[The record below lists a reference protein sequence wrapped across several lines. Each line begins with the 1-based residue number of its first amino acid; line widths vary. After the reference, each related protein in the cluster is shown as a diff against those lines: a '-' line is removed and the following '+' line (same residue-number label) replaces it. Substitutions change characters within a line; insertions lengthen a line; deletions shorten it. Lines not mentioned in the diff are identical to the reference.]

1 MAIVAE
7 VSRCCRLGEK
17 PEAGLMGDR
26 IATGSRAPQ
35 PLPFRP
41 PDRTI
46 PQTSRPLTTEDRVT
60 VADAKAALD
69 RGRPVVLVRP
79 PAVEQA
85 AELWGL
91 ITPET
96 PGLGPGVGLRALIIY
111 ADDASAAECAA
122 AAQAAAAP
130 GWRAHAVAG
139 LARARRLLTDRPM
152 EILAGAVASLA
163 ALVERAVLKLDR
175 VTSVVVAWP
184 ETLVAPEH
192 AAALDALLAEARD
205 ARRIVLS
212 WNPGALGDF
221 LERHA
226 RRALV
231 VGTPPVSDVGAP
243 LAPVCGARY
252 AIVPSL
258 RRSVA
263 VRDALDTLNAT
274 RPLIWNG
281 GPIAPAPP
289 HDAVLCVCLPS
300 RDELRALAAA
310 GGGAPVAVLASAA
323 QLAYLRTI
331 ADPLTPLPLPGAGD
345 RALDRAE
352 SLRARVA
359 AVLERENVEA
369 ELALLT
375 PLLERY
381 DPAEV
386 AAALLRMSHQPS
398 TAGGTA
404 PARAAPPGRL
414 KIFVNVGK
422 KDRAGPKDLVGALIR
437 EVGLEKSALGKIEV
451 RETFSVVEVAAGE
464 AERVVHALT
473 GVTIRG
479 RRVAA
484 RLDRAR

>member
-1 MAIVAE
+1 
-7 VSRCCRLGEK
+7 
-17 PEAGLMGDR
+17 
-26 IATGSRAPQ
+26 
-35 PLPFRP
+35 
-41 PDRTI
+41 
-46 PQTSRPLTTEDRVT
+46 VT

-96 PGLGPGVGLRALIIY
+96 PGLGPGVGLRALIIC
-111 ADDASAAECAA
+111 ADDASAAEWAA

-175 VTSVVVAWP
+175 VASVVVAWP

-231 VGTPPVSDVGAP
+231 IGTPPVSDTGAP
-243 LAPVCGARY
+243 LPPVCAARY
-252 AIVPSL
+252 AIVPSF

-263 VRDALDTLNAT
+263 VRDALDALNAM
-274 RPLIWNG
+274 RPLIWDG
-281 GPIAPAPP
+281 GPIAPAAGTPP
-289 HDAVLCVCLPS
+289 PDAVLCLRLPS
-300 RDELRALAAA
+300 RDELRGLAVA
-310 GGGAPVAVLASAA
+310 GAGAPVTVFVTAV
-323 QLAYLRTI
+323 QLTYLRTI
-331 ADPLTPLPLPGAGD
+331 AAPLTPLPLPGAAE

-352 SLRARVA
+352 ELRTRVA
-359 AVLERENVEA
+359 ALLETENVEP

-386 AAALLRMSHQPS
+386 AAALLRMSHRPS
-398 TAGGTA
+398 ATGGSP
-404 PARAAPPGRL
+404 PAIAAAPGRT

-437 EVGLEKSALGKIEV
+437 EVGLEKTALGKIEV

-464 AERVVHALT
+464 AERVVRGLT

-484 RLDRAR
+484 RLDRER

>member
-1 MAIVAE
+1 MARTPASDGRDGVGKSGSPAPRSITSSPAALRRFASCEMAIVAE

-26 IATGSRAPQ
+26 IATGSRATQ

-85 AELWGL
+85 AELWRL

-96 PGLGPGVGLRALIIY
+96 PGLGPGVGLRVLIIC
-111 ADDASAAECAA
+111 ADDASAAEWAA

-231 VGTPPVSDVGAP
+231 GRRADDEGAAPVSDTGAP
-243 LAPVCGARY
+243 LPPVCPARY
-252 AIVPSL
+252 AIVPSF

-263 VRDALDTLNAT
+263 VRDALDALNAM
-274 RPLIWNG
+274 RPLIWDG
-281 GPIAPAPP
+281 GPIAPAAGTPRP
-289 HDAVLCVCLPS
+289 DAVLCLRLPS
-300 RDELRALAAA
+300 RDELRGLAVA
-310 GGGAPVAVLASAA
+310 GAGAPVTLFVSAV
-323 QLAYLRTI
+323 QLTYLRTI
-331 ADPLTPLPLPGAGD
+331 AAPLTPLPLPGAAE

-352 SLRARVA
+352 ELRTRVA
-359 AVLERENVEA
+359 ALLETENA
-369 ELALLT
+369 EPELPLLT

-381 DPAEV
+381 DPA
-386 AAALLRMSHQPS
+386 
-398 TAGGTA
+398 G
-404 PARAAPPGRL
+404 
-414 KIFVNVGK
+414 
-422 KDRAGPKDLVGALIR
+422 
-437 EVGLEKSALGKIEV
+437 
-451 RETFSVVEVAAGE
+451 
-464 AERVVHALT
+464 
-473 GVTIRG
+473 
-479 RRVAA
+479 
-484 RLDRAR
+484 

>member
-1 MAIVAE
+1 V
-7 VSRCCRLGEK
+7 
-17 PEAGLMGDR
+17 
-26 IATGSRAPQ
+26 
-35 PLPFRP
+35 
-41 PDRTI
+41 TI
-46 PQTSRPLTTEDRVT
+46 
-60 VADAKAALD
+60 ADAKAALE

-85 AELWGL
+85 AELWEL
-91 ITPET
+91 ISPTAPEH
-96 PGLGPGVGLRALIIY
+96 GLGVGSPVLIIC
-111 ADDASAAECAA
+111 ADDASAAEWAG
-122 AAQAAAAP
+122 AAP
-130 GWRAHAVAG
+130 APWRARAVTG
-139 LARARRLLTDRPM
+139 LARTTRLLKDRPFD
-152 EILAGAVASLA
+152 ILAGAVGDLA
-163 ALVERAVLKLDR
+163 ALVQRAALKLDR
-175 VTSVVVAWP
+175 VTTVVVAWP
-184 ETLVAPEH
+184 ETLVTQDHAP
-192 AAALDALLAEARD
+192 ALDALLAELRD
-205 ARRIVLS
+205 ARRIILS

-231 VGTPPVSDVGAP
+231 VATAPASDTSATPAPPV
-243 LAPVCGARY
+243 CEARY

-263 VRDALDTLNAT
+263 VRDALDTLNVT

-281 GPIAPAPP
+281 GPIAPAAGP
-289 HDAVLCVCLPS
+289 HDAVLCLRLPS

-331 ADPLTPLPLPGAGD
+331 AHPLTPLPLPGAGD

-352 SLRARVA
+352 GLRARVA
-359 AVLERENVEA
+359 ALLERENVDA

-381 DPAEV
+381 DAAEV
-386 AAALLRMSHQPS
+386 AAALLRMSHLPS
-398 TAGGTA
+398 ATGGTV
-404 PARAAPPGRL
+404 PASAAPPGRL
-414 KIFVNVGK
+414 KVFVNVGK

-451 RETFSVVEVAAGE
+451 RETFSIVEVAAGE
-464 AERVVHALT
+464 AERVVHALS